1 MSCPIGNGGAH
12 GARFLSMADS
22 LSNYTDK
29 VRETCSAKVSARIT
43 GIVLTVIGLLVAAA
57 GIVVAAVG
65 IGCAAS
71 LAAGLGLVIV
81 GSVLLGLGL
90 AKARSRRA
98 ELERQLAT
106 IERQIQNL
114 REEHEALEEVYN
126 INRLA
131 RRAAGEHCQE
141 LENKI
146 LDLCEKHARAIQTLE
161 EDARKEK
168 EQVTSCFKTRLQQS
182 QDACSRLTEELCKA
196 KNQCEQ
202 LQQQLCSLESKK
214 KK

>member
-1 MSCPIGNGGAH
+1 MSCPIGNGGEH
-12 GARFLSMADS
+12 GALFLSMAES

-29 VRETCSAKVSARIT
+29 AREMCSAKVNARIT
-43 GIVLTVIGLLVAAA
+43 GIILAVIGLLVAAA

-71 LAAGLGLVIV
+71 LAAGLVLVIV

-90 AKARSRRA
+90 AKMRSRRA
-98 ELERQLAT
+98 ELERQLAA
-106 IERQIQNL
+106 IERRVQNL
-114 REEHEALEEVYN
+114 REEYEDLQEVYS

-131 RRAAGEHCQE
+131 RRAVGEHCQE

-146 LDLCEKHARAIQTLE
+146 LDLCQKHAKAIQTLE
-161 EDARKEK
+161 EDACRDKEL
-168 EQVTSCFKTRLQQS
+168 VTSCFKKRLQQS
-182 QDACSRLTEELCKA
+182 QDTCSQLTEELCKA
-196 KNQCEQ
+196 KNKCEQ
-202 LQQQLCSLESKK
+202 LQQRLCSLESKK

>member
-1 MSCPIGNGGAH
+1 M
-12 GARFLSMADS
+12 
-22 LSNYTDK
+22 
-29 VRETCSAKVSARIT
+29 
-43 GIVLTVIGLLVAAA
+43 AAA

-65 IGCAAS
+65 IGCATS

-90 AKARSRRA
+90 AKMRSRRS

-106 IERQIQNL
+106 IEHQIQNL
-114 REEHEALEEVYN
+114 REEYEALQGVYD

-131 RRAAGEHCQE
+131 RRAAGERCQE
-141 LENKI
+141 LENQI
-146 LDLCEKHARAIQTLE
+146 LELCEKHAQAIRTLE
-161 EDARKEK
+161 EDARKDR
-168 EQVTSCFKTRLQQS
+168 EQVTECFKTRLQRS

-202 LQQQLCSLESKK
+202 LQQKLCSLESKK

>member
-12 GARFLSMADS
+12 GELFLRMAES

-29 VRETCSAKVSARIT
+29 AREMCSAKVNAKIT
-43 GIVLTVIGLLVAAA
+43 GVILAVIGLLVAAA

-65 IGCAAS
+65 IGCATS

-90 AKARSRRA
+90 AKMRSRRS

-106 IERQIQNL
+106 IEHQIQNL

-131 RRAAGEHCQE
+131 RRAAGERCQE
-141 LENKI
+141 LENQI
-146 LDLCEKHARAIQTLE
+146 LELCEKHAQAIRTLE
-161 EDARKEK
+161 EDARKDK
-168 EQVTSCFKTRLQQS
+168 ELVTDCFKKRLQQS
-182 QDACSRLTEELCKA
+182 QDTCSQLTAELCKA

-202 LQQQLCSLESKK
+202 LQQKLCSLESKK

>member
-12 GARFLSMADS
+12 GARFLSMAES

-29 VRETCSAKVSARIT
+29 VREACSAKVSARVT
-43 GIVLTVIGLLVAAA
+43 GIFLTVIGLLVAAA

-90 AKARSRRA
+90 AKMRSRRS

-106 IERQIQNL
+106 IEHQIQNL
-114 REEHEALEEVYN
+114 KEEHEALLEVYR

-131 RRAAGEHCQE
+131 RRAVGEHCQE
-141 LENKI
+141 LESQI
-146 LDLCEKHARAIQTLE
+146 LELCQKHARAIQTLE
-161 EDARKEK
+161 EDARKDR
-168 EQVTSCFKTRLQQS
+168 EQVSNCFKKRLLQS
-182 QDACSRLTEELCKA
+182 QDTCSQLTAELCKA

-202 LQQQLCSLESKK
+202 LQQKLCSLESKK

>member
-12 GARFLSMADS
+12 GELFLRMAES

-29 VRETCSAKVSARIT
+29 AREMCSAKVNAKIT
-43 GIVLTVIGLLVAAA
+43 GVILAVIGLLVAAS

-65 IGCAAS
+65 IGCATS
-71 LAAGLGLVIV
+71 LAAGLVLVIV
-81 GSVLLGLGL
+81 GSVLVGLGL
-90 AKARSRRA
+90 ATARSRRA

-106 IERQIQNL
+106 IEHQIQHL
-114 REEHEALEEVYN
+114 REEYEALQGVYD

-141 LENKI
+141 LENQI
-146 LDLCEKHARAIQTLE
+146 LELCEKHAQAIRTLE
-161 EDARKEK
+161 EDARKDK
-168 EQVTSCFKTRLQQS
+168 EQVTDCFKKRLQTS
-182 QDACSRLTEELCKA
+182 QDTCSKLTLELCKA